1 MACTTSAG
9 RLLAGRYRI
18 ERPLGTGGM
27 GTVWAAR
34 DERLHREVAVKEVV
48 PPATL
53 TAHEREVLEER
64 TLREARAAAR
74 IASPHAVTVFDVLD
88 EDERPWIVMERLS
101 GRTLADVLRERG
113 PLDAPVVARLGL
125 QLLDALTA
133 AHRADVLHRDVKP
146 SNVLV
151 DEDGNA
157 VLSDFGIATL
167 DGDPGLTTTGTLIGS
182 PAFIAPE
189 RARGG
194 PATPATDLFSL
205 GATLYAAAEGHP
217 PFERGGQLP
226 TLTAV
231 VTEEVPPPRVGG
243 PLGEALRG
251 LLDKDPG
258 QRLSADQART
268 LLQAAAR
275 AGTPTAV
282 LTPVAAPPAEP
293 APPAYRDPLPDDA
306 RTQRLEVPPAARPEE
321 GRTAA
326 GAAPGAAAAPVAAAE
341 SEADVRTPAAGADD
355 VDRGTHA
362 PAAADQRP
370 PTEPTPGRPSGR
382 RTGLLAALA
391 AVVLLVVGAGVAL
404 HGHDGG
410 TSAGAPA
417 DPAASAAP
425 SSGASSSSTS
435 SPRATPTTSASAAP
449 APTTTSPQAPPPSS
463 AKASAAGV
471 PAGYALR
478 SGPGGFQVAV
488 PAGWTTSTS
497 GQVVKYRD
505 PQSGQ
510 MLLVDQTDTPKADPA
525 ADWRTQEQARRSTYP
540 GYSRIRIEP
549 VDYRGWKAADW
560 EFTYDG
566 PSGLLHVLNRGFV
579 TSPHQAYSL
588 FVLAPQSQWSQAK
601 QAFDVAAASFRPGG

>member
-1 MACTTSAG
+1 MARASSAG

-18 ERPLGTGGM
+18 EQPLGSGGM

-48 PPATL
+48 PPAEL

-101 GRTLADVLRERG
+101 GRTLGDVLRERG
-113 PLDAPVVARLGL
+113 PLDPPLVARLGL
-125 QLLDALTA
+125 QLLDALAA

-146 SNVLV
+146 SNVLI
-151 DEDGNA
+151 DDDGNA
-157 VLSDFGIATL
+157 VLGDFGIATL

-194 PATPATDLFSL
+194 PASPATDLFSL
-205 GATLYAAAEGHP
+205 GATLYTAAEGRP

-231 VTEEVPPPRVGG
+231 VTEPVPPPQVGG
-243 PLGEALRG
+243 PLGEALTG
-251 LLDKDPG
+251 LLDKDPE
-258 QRLSADQART
+258 QRLSVDQART
-268 LLQAAAR
+268 LLQAAVRTGA
-275 AGTPTAV
+275 PTAV
-282 LTPVAAPPAEP
+282 LTPVAPAAEP
-293 APPAYRDPLPDDA
+293 TVAPDPRPLPDDA
-306 RTQRLEVPPAARPEE
+306 RTQRLEVPPAARAEE
-321 GRTAA
+321 GRPAA
-326 GAAPGAAAAPVAAAE
+326 AAVPVAAAAPVATA
-341 SEADVRTPAAGADD
+341 ADVERDARTPATAAAG
-355 VDRGTHA
+355 VDHETHRPA
-362 PAAADQRP
+362 PAD
-370 PTEPTPGRPSGR
+370 EPTPADPSHTRSSGR
-382 RTGLLAALA
+382 RTGLFAALA

-404 HGHDGG
+404 HGRDGG
-410 TSAGAPA
+410 TSGAAGP
-417 DPAASAAP
+417 
-425 SSGASSSSTS
+425 T
-435 SPRATPTTSASAAP
+435 SPRATTAPSSRAPSPRPTPTTSSGSAAP
-449 APTTTSPQAPPPSS
+449 APTTTSPKAPPPTS

-478 SGPGGFQVAV
+478 RGPGGFQVAV

-505 PQSGQ
+505 PQSGE

-525 ADWRTQEQARRSTYP
+525 ADWRNQEQARRSTYP
-540 GYSRIRIEP
+540 GYSRIRIAP

-566 PSGLLHVLNRGFV
+566 PSGPLHVLNRGFV
-579 TSPHQAYSL
+579 TSPDKAYSL
-588 FVLAPQSQWSQAK
+588 FVLAPAGQWSQAK
-601 QAFDVAAASFRPGG
+601 QAFDVAAASFTPA

>member
-1 MACTTSAG
+1 LRVAGTTSSG

-48 PPATL
+48 PPAAL
-53 TAHEREVLEER
+53 TAHEREVLEAR

-88 EDERPWIVMERLS
+88 EDDRPWIVMERLS

-205 GATLYAAAEGHP
+205 GATLYTAAEGRA

-231 VTEEVPPPRVGG
+231 VTEPVPPPQVSG
-243 PLGEALRG
+243 PLGEALTG
-251 LLDKDPG
+251 LLAKDPE
-258 QRLSADQART
+258 QRLSAEQART

-275 AGTPTAV
+275 AGSPTAV
-282 LTPVAAPPAEP
+282 LAPVPAAEP
-293 APPAYRDPLPDDA
+293 APPAAATHLASGPSPDDA
-306 RTQRLEVPPAARPEE
+306 RTQRLEVPPAARVDP
-321 GRTAA
+321 GR
-326 GAAPGAAAAPVAAAE
+326 GQVPAAAAVAVP
-341 SEADVRTPAAGADD
+341 SPAAS
-355 VDRGTHA
+355 A
-362 PAAADQRP
+362 PHR
-370 PTEPTPGRPSGR
+370 EPTPDPAAPADDPAQHGTPR
-382 RTGLLAALA
+382 RGLLAAALA
-391 AVVLLVVGAGVAL
+391 VAALLVVGGGIAL
-404 HGHDGG
+404 TRGGG
-410 TSAGAPA
+410 TDGATG
-417 DPAASAAP
+417 AASPRTSAAP
-425 SSGASSSSTS
+425 Q
-435 SPRATPTTSASAAP
+435 TSASRPSPRGSSSAASS
-449 APTTTSPQAPPPSS
+449 APSTPPSS
-463 AKASAAGV
+463 SPSARSASPEKSSAAV

-478 SGPGGFQVAV
+478 RGPGGFAVAV
-488 PAGWTTSTS
+488 PAGWTSSTK
-497 GQVVKYRD
+497 GRVARFTD

-510 MLLVDQTDTPKADPA
+510 LLLVDQTDSPKADPA
-525 ADWRTQEQARRSTYP
+525 ADWRAQEQARRSSYP

-566 PSGLLHVLNRGFV
+566 SNGPLHVLNRGFV
-579 TSPHQAYSL
+579 TGPDKAYSL
-588 FVLAPQSQWSQAK
+588 FVLAPQSQWAQAK
-601 QAFDVAAASFRPGG
+601 QAFDVAAASFRPGS

>member
-1 MACTTSAG
+1 MAGTTSAG
-9 RLLAGRYRI
+9 QLLAGRYRI
-18 ERPLGTGGM
+18 EGPLGAGGM

-48 PPATL
+48 PPAAL
-53 TAHEREVLEER
+53 SAHEREVLEAR

-88 EDERPWIVMERLS
+88 EDDRPWIVMERLS
-101 GRTLADVLRERG
+101 GLTLADVLRERG
-113 PLDAPVVARLGL
+113 QLDARVVARLGL
-125 QLLDALTA
+125 QLLDALSA

-157 VLSDFGIATL
+157 VLGDFGIATL

-194 PATPATDLFSL
+194 PASPATDLFSL
-205 GATLYAAAEGHP
+205 GATLYAAAEGHA

-231 VTEEVPPPRVGG
+231 VTEPVPPPRVGG
-243 PLGEALRG
+243 PLGEALTG
-251 LLDKDPG
+251 LLAKDPE
-258 QRLSADQART
+258 QRLSAEQART

-275 AGTPTAV
+275 AESPTAV
-282 LTPVAAPPAEP
+282 LAPVAPARPAPEP
-293 APPAYRDPLPDDA
+293 ARGPSPDDA
-306 RTQRLEVPPAARPEE
+306 RTQRLEVPPAARQEDGVPP
-321 GRTAA
+321 AA
-326 GAAPGAAAAPVAAAE
+326 VAPVAAA
-341 SEADVRTPAAGADD
+341 
-355 VDRGTHA
+355 
-362 PAAADQRP
+362 PAAASAAAAAAAADLAGAGDGRAP
-370 PTEPTPGRPSGR
+370 VDARVPAEPSPGRSAGR

-404 HGHDGG
+404 HGRGGG
-410 TSAGAPA
+410 TSGATGPVS
-417 DPAASAAP
+417 PRTSAAP
-425 SSGASSSSTS
+425 QSHPSR
-435 SPRATPTTSASAAP
+435 PTPTTSSASAAP
-449 APTTTSPQAPPPSS
+449 APTTTSPR
-463 AKASAAGV
+463 ASAAPTTSASASASASSGV

-478 SGPGGFQVAV
+478 SGPGGFAVAV
-488 PAGWTTSTS
+488 PAGWTTSAN
-497 GQVVKYRD
+497 GQTVTYRD

-510 MLLVDQTDTPKADPA
+510 MLLVDQTDTPKSDPA
-525 ADWRTQEQARRSTYP
+525 ADWRNQEQARRSSYP

-566 PSGLLHVLNRGFV
+566 SNGPLHVLNRGFV
-579 TSPHQAYSL
+579 TSPDQAYSL
-588 FVLAPQSQWSQAK
+588 FALAPQSQWAQAK
-601 QAFDVAAASFRPGG
+601 QAFDVAAASFRPGS